1 MNIFE
6 VKSIE
11 EYKEGLSE
19 LLISVVN
26 EGASIGFLPPLV
38 HARAVEYWEELLKGD
53 DVILFLAVL
62 NGKIA
67 GTIQLHLCNKENGS
81 HRAEIAKL
89 MTDPSIRRKGLG
101 RLLLKA
107 AEEKAQQEGRS
118 LLVLDTREGDVSNI
132 LYQSEGYVK
141 AGIIPDFAKSAQ
153 GKLEATVIYYK
164 NLNMTFDTKNPS

>member
-1 MNIFE
+1 MDIFE

-11 EYKEGLSE
+11 GYKEELSK
-19 LLISVVN
+19 LLIKVVN
-26 EGASIGFLPPLV
+26 EGASIGFLPPLEHV
-38 HARAVEYWEELLKGD
+38 DAEEYWGNLLKND
-53 DVILFLAVL
+53 DVVLFLAVMD
-62 NGKIA
+62 GKAA
-67 GTIQLHLCNKENGS
+67 GTIQLHLCQKENGS

-107 AEEKAQQEGRS
+107 AEDKAKQDGRS

-132 LYQSEGYVK
+132 LYQSAGYVK
-141 AGIIPDFAKSAQ
+141 AGFIPGFAQSDH
-153 GKLEATVIYYK
+153 GHLEATVIYYK